1 MSITFSN
8 ARNFRRRSLG
18 DVAEHIRAA
27 HSALV
32 VSPTFIPAANGPGLS
47 GWNGAQLIKDIQ
59 MDPVLGKIYRTDAT
73 TAASHHCG
81 PCKAE
86 MP

>member
-1 MSITFSN
+1 M
-8 ARNFRRRSLG
+8 
-18 DVAEHIRAA
+18 
-27 HSALV
+27 AL
-32 VSPTFIPAANGPGLS
+32 AYLS
-47 GWNGAQLIKDIQ
+47 RWNGVQLIKDIQ